1 MVKYHRKKLLKH
13 LLQYFQSGP
22 AGEKTFKR
30 ERLECRDKIAGS
42 KNGGRKMVGTG
53 AKCSSYVEIIVPLL
67 NFEFPTLA
75 SIVTFSGPSTCVRGS
90 RGRCGLNLTWK
101 QLRLYTH

>member
-1 MVKYHRKKLLKH
+1 MEKSCYNTYYTISRVAQQEK
-13 LLQYFQSGP
+13 
-22 AGEKTFKR
+22 KTFKR

-42 KNGGRKMVGTG
+42 KKGGRQMRETG
-53 AKCSSYVEIIVPLL
+53 AKCSSYVEIIVPVL

-75 SIVTFSGPSTCVRGS
+75 GIVTFSGLSTCVRGS
-90 RGRCGLNLTWK
+90 RGRCGLNLTWE